1 MNKGLSKV
9 IDITRSLKESPTM
22 SVGDSGYTN
31 SATASGP
38 VSGYDVA
45 LPLPDLSQDYQTP
58 GESGL
63 AKYRFS
69 NVYPVEKV
77 TEKNIDSMV
86 DASNE
91 YLQLADKGNQRNAEE
106 RINRIRQMFKSLRE
120 EAGASG
126 PTMSVGDG
134 GYTGKANASGP
145 AAGYDPVIGIIDRRN
160 KKQKNYPK
168 KYVQMYRD
176 MQKGNK
182 LKSVMT

>member
-22 SVGDSGYTN
+22 SVGDGGFTN
-31 SATASGP
+31 SATAGGP
-38 VSGYDVA
+38 VSGYDVP

-77 TEKNIDSMV
+77 TEKNIDNMV

-91 YLQLADKGNQRNAEE
+91 YLQLADKENQRNAEE

-120 EAGASG
+120 EAG

-145 AAGYDPVIGIIDRRN
+145 VAGYDPVIGRVDRRN

-176 MQKGNK
+176 MVKGNR

>member
-22 SVGDSGYTN
+22 SVGDGGYTN
-31 SATASGP
+31 SANASGP
-38 VSGYDVA
+38 LSGYNVA

-120 EAGASG
+120 EAG

-145 AAGYDPVIGIIDRRN
+145 VAGYDPVIGRVDRRN

-176 MQKGNK
+176 MVKGNR